1 MVKWTPEMDQQT
13 AGDDPKAK
21 PTPRAITERLVKI
34 KSRIK
39 NGKSATPTSTPTKLA
54 TPNPRNRTSA
64 KRKRGDATLTGKK
77 DIKTG
82 AYNSPTSNIKT
93 IKHEYNDE
101 DDFPIDGMSYPPLP
115 HGKVTYKRRT
125 DDEAQ
130 HECSDSEFMNPT
142 KAELA
147 DGYGKIRVNDGEA
160 VGATEN
166 GPGCLPVAMNAS
178 HPTLLSSLP
187 FQHL

>member
-1 MVKWTPEMDQQT
+1 M
-13 AGDDPKAK
+13 
-21 PTPRAITERLVKI
+21 
-34 KSRIK
+34 
-39 NGKSATPTSTPTKLA
+39 
-54 TPNPRNRTSA
+54 
-64 KRKRGDATLTGKK
+64 TGKR

-82 AYNSPTSNIKT
+82 AYISPTSNIKT

-101 DDFPIDGMSYPPLP
+101 DDFPIDGMVVHNMRTLSKRARVTPPLP

-147 DGYGKIRVNDGEA
+147 DGYGKIHVNDGEA
-160 VGATEN
+160 VGATEY
-166 GPGCLPVAMNAS
+166 A
-178 HPTLLSSLP
+178 
-187 FQHL
+187 

>member
-1 MVKWTPEMDQQT
+1 MVKWTPEMDQQLLLKILET
-13 AGDDPKAK
+13 HELSVDATSVSEAWPGDDPKAK

-64 KRKRGDATLTGKK
+64 KRKRGDATLAGKK

-82 AYNSPTSNIKT
+82 AYISPSSNIKT

-101 DDFPIDGMSYPPLP
+101 DDFPVDGMVVHNMLTLSK
-115 HGKVTYKRRT
+115 H
-125 DDEAQ
+125 DEAQ

-147 DGYGKIRVNDGEA
+147 DGYGKIHVNDGEA
-160 VGATEN
+160 VGATEY
-166 GPGCLPVAMNAS
+166 A
-178 HPTLLSSLP
+178 
-187 FQHL
+187 